1 MLALARDMSRRP
13 ARWWMA
19 LASAAALLPLA
30 APALAQDVY
39 PERTVYLINSGGA
52 ANAVSRLVGEKLATA
67 LGQPFVT
74 ELVAGAGGVVA
85 ATRVSKSAP
94 DGHTLFFAGEAS
106 ISTNVALDEKLP
118 YNPLVDFVPITLAL
132 DSVNLFVVHPSLPVT
147 SVPELVALAKSKPG
161 FVTIPHPGIGT
172 SPHIAAKML
181 QSMAA
186 IDVLLVPYREANAI
200 IPDLLTGRTHAYFGN
215 ISALLP
221 LVREGKLRAIA
232 VSSAKRVALV
242 PELPTVAEAGYPA
255 FAATTWLGLLAPAKT
270 PDFIV
275 QKLHR
280 EMETILST
288 PDMRA
293 RLTDM
298 GLIVIGSSPA
308 AFAAQLAEEIPRKK
322 KMFQELG
329 IRRE

>member
-1 MLALARDMSRRP
+1 MPALAMSR
-13 ARWWMA
+13 ARWA
-19 LASAAALLPLA
+19 VAAAAALLPA
-30 APALAQDVY
+30 IAVAQDAY

-52 ANAVSRLVGEKLATA
+52 ANSVSRLIADKLAAA

-74 ELVAGAGGVVA
+74 EMVPGAGGVVA
-85 ATRVSKSAP
+85 ATRVSKAAP

-106 ISTNVALDEKLP
+106 MSTNVALDEKLP
-118 YNPLVDFVPITLAL
+118 YSPLVDFVPITLAV
-132 DSVNLFVVHPSLPVT
+132 DSVNLLVVHPSLPVD
-147 SVPELVALAKSKPG
+147 SVPELMSLARARPG
-161 FVTIPHPGIGT
+161 FVTIAHPGIGT

-181 QSMAA
+181 QSMAGVD
-186 IDVLLVPYREANAI
+186 ILLVPYREANAI
-200 IPDLLTGRTHAYFGN
+200 IPDLLAGRTHAYFGN

-232 VSSAKRVALV
+232 VSSAKRVPLV
-242 PELPTVAEAGYPA
+242 PDLPTVAEAGFPA
-255 FAATTWLGLLAPAKT
+255 FAATTWMGLLAPART
-270 PDFIV
+270 PEAIT

-280 EMETILST
+280 ETERALSV

-298 GLIVIGSSPA
+298 GLIVLASSPA

-322 KMFQELG
+322 KLFQELG
-329 IRRE
+329 IKRE